1 MLSKLCL
8 VASLLFF
15 CTFSAFG
22 YLDYDD
28 GIDVMDIRPVGSGLH
43 IWSWTRY
50 DTLADCLATV
60 TLPYGQQRVKD
71 YEDAGYAGSVVIFF
85 PKIIFNSVSK
95 LQPKIWI
102 SVLHG
107 RESRSPT
114 SIQWF
119 YILYG
124 HVHFQHYPDHLYN
137 QSGAHPR
144 DYHDLIVLLSGE
156 GYLNTTDPHESPILI
171 EVSKRIQ
178 SYVDRGRADL
188 GYDIA
193 PPGPIP
199 AWQTGVAL
207 KAGDWIQYGKNYDYW
222 IARIDISA
230 ANNTITPNVSAAF
243 RSQSKKRFQP
253 EWDADD
259 ITKTMTVDT
268 DIFLS
273 YSTNVVLLRLPRA
286 IYDYVPRFGYISL
299 ELNGK
304 WLVAKILHRMYND
317 NIQTML
323 LHFDPYEKKGEMNIG
338 DKVTVNLQQVIPA
351 PAE

>member
-1 MLSKLCL
+1 MLRKLCL

-60 TLPYGQQRVKD
+60 TLRPGQRKKG
-71 YEDAGYAGSVVIFF
+71 YEDRGYAGNVVISFS
-85 PKIIFNSVSK
+85 KTVFNSVRK
-95 LQPKIWI
+95 LEPEIWV
-102 SVLHG
+102 SVLTSG
-107 RESRSPT
+107 ESPSPV
-114 SIQWF
+114 IIRWY
-119 YILYG
+119 YIRYG
-124 HVHFQHYPDHLYN
+124 HVHFQHYPDHLLN
-137 QSGAHPR
+137 SNSHPY
-144 DYHDLIVLLSGE
+144 DYHDFISLLSE
-156 GYLNTTDPHESPILI
+156 SEYLNTTNPHESPILI

-207 KAGDWIQYGKNYDYW
+207 KAGDWIQHGKNYDYW

-243 RSQSKKRFQP
+243 RSQSRKRFQP

-259 ITKTMTVDT
+259 ITKTMTIDT

-273 YSTNVVLLRLPRA
+273 YSTNVVLLQLPRA

-299 ELNGK
+299 ELNSK
-304 WLVAKILHRMYND
+304 WLIAKILDRMYND

-338 DKVTVNLQQVIPA
+338 DTVRVKLQQVIPA
-351 PAE
+351 PTE